1 MHGPAKTSKEEEGT
15 LFMNLPI
22 SDDMEKNYS
31 AQSINDDTIEVEA
44 AILEHSDDNNTIE
57 VKAAILEHSDEKKH
71 LPSRP
76 SIPSPIFSED
86 GFVQEGYLNTS
97 AEHNDNEQGHQ
108 NDDPEK
114 TVSLTKFVPF
124 TPEVVHL
131 PTQPLISNGLDKLVR
146 KRRSRALQ
154 RDYTNVSNRPT
165 RSLVPMVSGVR
176 TTATLQMFRAQQH
189 RKLQKRH
196 LSRKRM
202 RQSRVEVQRLSSRF
216 WTTTITIIMLI
227 LISILSVAGGGA
239 YTAYSF
245 YAETQDQYAPQVH
258 DLRDLMPGDNLKMYD
273 RNGTLIG
280 QDLAEGMKTT
290 VPISQVSSL
299 LISATVDTEDKG
311 FWTNPGVD
319 VTRIIQAAVDDLRSN
334 RIVAGG
340 STITQQLIKN
350 LILTRDQNIQRKL
363 QEVALVPDV
372 NNHYSKSDILEMYLN
387 SCNYGEMAYGPEAAA
402 TVYFGLEA
410 QGDKSAAS
418 QLDLAQAA
426 TLAGIPNSPSAY
438 DPFLHPE
445 TAYARLQVVL
455 NAMLNSRDIT
465 RVQELDALNEAQQP
479 DFFKTSPKLMN
490 RAPHFYFF
498 ILDQLKQ
505 QYHMTD
511 QQIAMSDMKVY
522 TTLDINLQDKIQKI
536 AQDQI
541 AGLAQLHV
549 TNAAEVLIDFHTGA
563 ILSML
568 GSIDYHNTAIDG
580 QYNAA
585 LAYRQPGS
593 SFKPYVYVSAFGTGI
608 SPGQGIADEPL
619 TIRVSDTET
628 FSPQDADGKFHGQ
641 MTIRCALQNSFNIP
655 AVRTLQYVGIDKAM
669 EMAKNMGIASYT
681 GTPGLSLVLGGL
693 GVRLLDHTSAYG
705 TFANGGVHVPYYGI
719 EKIAFANTNRVDQHK
734 ADPGTRVFSPQ
745 LAYMMTDV
753 LTDNSARSHEFGKCS
768 MLYLFSNSQN
778 DCYAGNPG
786 SIRPSAAKTG
796 TTNDFRDNLTMGYTT
811 DYVMGVWAGNNDNSP
826 MNTVLGV
833 TGAAPIWHYGMLA
846 AEEGHPISAFTNPGG
861 LQKVTVTYP
870 DRVRST
876 DLFLQG
882 QDPRLAATNPANFR
896 YFAPGGSGGG
906 GTPWCS
912 DFSY

>member
-1 MHGPAKTSKEEEGT
+1 MDQQGLARTSKEEEGA
-15 LFMNLPI
+15 LSMNLPI
-22 SDDMEKNYS
+22 SDGMEKNYS
-31 AQSINDDTIEVEA
+31 EQSINDD
-44 AILEHSDDNNTIE
+44 TIE
-57 VKAAILEHSDEKKH
+57 VKAAILEHTEKIIRS
-71 LPSRP
+71 PSKPTTP
-76 SIPSPIFSED
+76 SSAFREAE
-86 GFVQEGYLNTS
+86 EGSLNTS
-97 AEHNDNEQGHQ
+97 NNHNSNEQGHQ
-108 NDDPEK
+108 NDDPQK
-114 TVSLTKFVPF
+114 TVSLAELVPF
-124 TPEVVHL
+124 TPE
-131 PTQPLISNGLDKLVR
+131 PTQPLTSNGLDKPVR
-146 KRRSRALQ
+146 QRRSRALQ
-154 RDYTNVSNRPT
+154 RDHTHASNWSTRPFA
-165 RSLVPMVSGVR
+165 SIVPSVR
-176 TTATLQMFRAQQH
+176 TTATLGMLRAQQH
-189 RKLQKRH
+189 KKLQRRH

-202 RQSRVEVQRLSSRF
+202 RQSRVKVQRISNRF
-216 WTTTITIIMLI
+216 WITMITIIMLI
-227 LISILSVAGGGA
+227 LIPILSVAGGGA

-245 YAETQDQYAPQVH
+245 YAETQNQYSPQVH
-258 DLRDLMPGDNLKMYD
+258 DLHDLMPGDNLKVYD
-273 RNGTLIG
+273 RSGILVG
-280 QDLAEGMKTT
+280 QDLAEGMKTEE
-290 VPISQVSSL
+290 PFNQISPW

-311 FWTNPGVD
+311 FWINPGID

-363 QEVALVPDV
+363 QEVALVPDI
-372 NNHYSKSDILEMYLN
+372 NSHYTKSDILEMYLN

-402 TVYFGLEA
+402 MVYFGLEDK
-410 QGDKSAAS
+410 GDKSAAS

-438 DPFLHPE
+438 DPLMHPE
-445 TAYARLQVVL
+445 TAFARLKVVL
-455 NAMLNSRDIT
+455 NAMLNSHSIT
-465 RVQELDALNEAQQP
+465 KVQELDALNEAQQP
-479 DFFKTSPKLMN
+479 DFFKTSSQLVN
-490 RAPHFYFF
+490 RAPHFYYF

-541 AGLAQLHV
+541 ASLAQLNV

-563 ILSML
+563 IISML
-568 GSIDYHNTAIDG
+568 GSIDYNNTAIDG

-593 SFKPYVYVSAFGTGI
+593 SFKPYVYVAAFGNGI

-619 TIRVSDTET
+619 NIRVSDTET

-669 EMAKNMGIASYT
+669 EIAKNMGVASYT
-681 GTPGLSLVLGGL
+681 GTPGYSLVLGGL

-719 EKIAFANTNRVDQHK
+719 EKIVFASTNRVDQHK
-734 ADPGTRVFSPQ
+734 TDPGTHAISAQ
-745 LAYMMTDV
+745 QAYMMTDV
-753 LTDNSARSHEFGKCS
+753 LSDNTARSHEFGKCS

-786 SIRPSAAKTG
+786 SIRPSASKTG

-811 DYVMGVWAGNNDNSP
+811 DYVMGVWAGNDNNSP

-846 AEEGHPISAFTNPGG
+846 AEEGHPISNFTNPGG

-870 DRVRST
+870 DRVHST
-876 DLFLQG
+876 DLFLQE
-882 QDPRLAATNPANFR
+882 QDPKQATTNPANFQ
-896 YFAPGGSGGG
+896 YFAPRNTGGVGK
-906 GTPWCS
+906 PWCP